1 MGEALVWYA
10 AYGSNVDRQRFL
22 AYLTGGPVAG
32 GAGLQ
37 GGARDPTPPQDERP
51 YRFSRPVRFALHSR
65 RWDGAIALLDH
76 QVAAPGALGR
86 RYLITTAQLADVV
99 AQENRRPTTDLPL
112 AELTRDEIHA
122 LSDRTYDG
130 LLLVDHDDGV
140 PVVTFTSPRDPI
152 GLTAAAP
159 SAAYLGT
166 IASGIR
172 ATHDMAIGDVAR
184 WLHSA
189 PGVAPEWSIERIE
202 TLMQ

>member
-1 MGEALVWYA
+1 VGEALVWYA

-22 AYLTGGPVAG
+22 TYLTGGPVAG
-32 GAGLQ
+32 AADWQ
-37 GGARDPTPPQDERP
+37 VGARDPTPPREERP

-86 RYLITTAQLADVV
+86 RYLITAAQLADVV

-112 AELTRDEIHA
+112 AELTRDEVHA

-130 LLLVDHDDGV
+130 LLLVDHDGGV
-140 PVVTFTSPRDPI
+140 PVVTFTFPRDPVA
-152 GLTAAAP
+152 LTAAAP

-166 IASGIR
+166 IARGIR
-172 ATHDMAIGDVAR
+172 DTHDMTPGDVACL
-184 WLHSA
+184 LHSA
-189 PGVAPEWSIERIE
+189 PGVGPEWSIEGIE
-202 TLMQ
+202 ALMQ